1 MTSVYIQSV
10 NPLDGYRLR
19 VTLTDGSMVERDV
32 AALMG
37 GPQFVPILLDPS
49 LFRAASV
56 EGDAVVWPNGATL
69 SHDDLIEGGAGFKGA
84 GTSRR

>member
-1 MTSVYIQSV
+1 MASVYIQSV

-19 VTLTDGSMVERDV
+19 LTLTDGSVVERDV

-37 GPQFVPILLDPS
+37 GPLFTPIILDPS
-49 LFRAASV
+49 LFRAACV

-69 SHDDLIEGGAGFKGA
+69 GHDELIPPPRPPARVTPA
-84 GTSRR
+84 S

>member
-1 MTSVYIQSV
+1 MASVYIQSV

-19 VTLTDGSMVERDV
+19 LTLTDGSVIERDV

-37 GPQFVPILLDPS
+37 GPLFTPILLDPS

-56 EGDAVVWPNGATL
+56 EGDAVVWPNGAQL
-69 SHDDLIEGGAGFKGA
+69 GLDELVSPP
-84 GTSRR
+84 